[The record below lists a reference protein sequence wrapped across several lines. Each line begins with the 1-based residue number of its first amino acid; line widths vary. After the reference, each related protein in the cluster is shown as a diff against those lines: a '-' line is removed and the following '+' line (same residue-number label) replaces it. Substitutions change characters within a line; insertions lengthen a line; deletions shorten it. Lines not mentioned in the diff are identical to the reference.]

1 MSFFST
7 IRERR
12 SRRTRGALGVLIG
25 LWLNFA
31 LLPCAMAF
39 DTVEDHQCP
48 HCPPAHSTEHGDH
61 GMSAHASETDQMP
74 CSTGAS
80 DCSLVDDFKHD
91 GRNVQLKLKDIPG
104 DVPLVLPPP
113 LEQRW
118 SAQAAAHVACG
129 PGRSPPPGHQ
139 IPLNILYCVYLD

>member
-31 LLPCAMAF
+31 LAQRTEVTEGLEGAELTLGQTCA
-39 DTVEDHQCP
+39 
-48 HCPPAHSTEHGDH
+48 AHHF
-61 GMSAHASETDQMP
+61 
-74 CSTGAS
+74 
-80 DCSLVDDFKHD
+80 DDFKHD

-104 DVPLVLPPP
+104 DLPLVLPPP